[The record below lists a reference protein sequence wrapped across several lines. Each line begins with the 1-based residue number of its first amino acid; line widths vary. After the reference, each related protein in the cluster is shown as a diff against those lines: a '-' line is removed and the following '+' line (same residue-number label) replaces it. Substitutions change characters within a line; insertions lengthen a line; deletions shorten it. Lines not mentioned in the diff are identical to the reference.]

1 LRLIRHA
8 ESKNNQVY
16 RDARFLF
23 RGGTPEFDYHGWESY
38 VAQHRSS
45 DPTLSDDV
53 GVQQQVHLTNYL
65 VPHLIH
71 HASSPVEV
79 IVSPMMRTLE
89 TIRPTLEKLQGRTH
103 INVNA
108 LYHESEGCHCNNVAE
123 PGMAPS
129 DITHLLKDCIQ
140 DDTQISFTGF
150 RDLTKGW
157 YEHGTGAETRE
168 ESEFRAATFF
178 LWLCEHLD
186 QQLATPADDVYDAGV
201 MPTLG
206 EQDTATTEHTEDG
219 CTTPQEVAIKVR
231 KRRTCLLI
239 GHGDFM
245 SLVLKRIV
253 TGFGHAVENEG
264 IPHRSAFVHFNTGIT
279 ELEYF
284 GKGRFLIMSQNATPH
299 IHPEDHS
306 KLRGGGYLKDG
317 WSYLMPSDQ
326 FILDQEVGIAY
337 ADDEIDDHVREQTD
351 ALRALY
357 LKDSASEV
365 ATVATGLSVEALG
378 GKSVSFFVKRGLQVV
393 GCAKYDET
401 TATMTDVVIRPS
413 ARDSKVGEA
422 LVGAVRSHA
431 RKLGRSGSLYV
442 KVSTSGE
449 SNNFFEQLGFEEV
462 KGEEHHKMDI

>member
-1 LRLIRHA
+1 MSRAHRATALLLLTVVTMTA
-8 ESKNNQVY
+8 ESSAQTRRIFWGDEVPASWSGRWPADLLTVPELAK
-16 RDARFLF
+16 RDWRMTML
-23 RGGTPEFDYHGWESY
+23 TPEYQLQAPFFLGGQDVWVAYPTDTMPHDKKLMALRGNNRHFSRAVVHHELIPGHHLQYFYNSRYQTHRELFDTPFWTEGW
-38 VAQHRSS
+38 
-45 DPTLSDDV
+45 
-53 GVQQQVHLTNYL
+53 
-65 VPHLIH
+65 
-71 HASSPVEV
+71 
-79 IVSPMMRTLE
+79 
-89 TIRPTLEKLQGRTH
+89 
-103 INVNA
+103 A
-108 LYHESEGCHCNNVAE
+108 LY
-123 PGMAPS
+123 
-129 DITHLLKDCIQ
+129 
-140 DDTQISFTGF
+140 
-150 RDLTKGW
+150 W
-157 YEHGTGAETRE
+157 
-168 ESEFRAATFF
+168 EFRLWDRGFAKTPEDKIGMLFWRSHRAARILFSLGF
-178 LWLCEHLD
+178 HLGKMTPD
-186 QQLATPADDVYDAGV
+186 QAVDLLVERVGHERENARAEVRRSFAGDYGPLYQIAYMIGALEIYSMRAEMV
-201 MPTLG
+201 DSGKMG
-206 EQDTATTEHTEDG
+206 EKEFHD
-219 CTTPQEVAIKVR
+219 
-231 KRRTCLLI
+231 
-239 GHGDFM
+239 
-245 SLVLKRIV
+245 
-253 TGFGHAVENEG
+253 
-264 IPHRSAFVHFNTGIT
+264 
-279 ELEYF
+279 
-284 GKGRFLIMSQNATPH
+284 LIMSQNATPH